1 MSSVYNWPCNPPAR
15 TGSHA
20 GSIAPFVMGLVC
32 LSVVPC
38 LSAPCMQ
45 FTTEVPDSE
54 DSEYAASNSLMEARE
69 VEMGEKRFAYFVGAE
84 RPNP

>member
-1 MSSVYNWPCNPPAR
+1 MEVDLAFAMMDQAPNAGQAAFDTKFFMPVANP
-15 TGSHA
+15 
-20 GSIAPFVMGLVC
+20 
-32 LSVVPC
+32 
-38 LSAPCMQ
+38 
-45 FTTEVPDSE
+45 VPDSE